1 LPHYLTIR
9 RRQAGPGQ
17 CPPDLPPDHSAELP
31 SSRSRRG
38 FTLIELILVMALI
51 VIVVGVSFPML
62 QNFFRGRSVDSE
74 VRRFLT
80 LTRHGQSRAAS
91 EGIPMV
97 LWVDARERTYGLQ
110 AEAGYLEN
118 DGKAVEYEIGEDL
131 TLEVTLP
138 PVTTLTSQRART
150 VLQAGNLPAIRFL
163 PDGSVAETSP
173 DSVRFEETR
182 LGRDSSVW
190 VAQAPTLH
198 GYEIRHDQPFSNGR
212 R

>member
-1 LPHYLTIR
+1 
-9 RRQAGPGQ
+9 
-17 CPPDLPPDHSAELP
+17 
-31 SSRSRRG
+31 
-38 FTLIELILVMALI
+38 MALI

-118 DGKAVEYEIGEDL
+118 DAKAVEYEIGEDL

-190 VAQAPTLH
+190 VAQR
-198 GYEIRHDQPFSNGR
+198 RHCTGMRYVMINQFSNGR